1 MKDTP
6 KDSFI
11 LYAGQYDT
19 LKVLSDDQLGKI
31 IRALYIYVGE
41 GTEPSFGDMALAMAF
56 GFIRKEVDRARQ
68 RYDEICEKRRQYGKM
83 GGRPKKTTETE
94 STRFLEK
101 QTKPY
106 GFSEKQMKPSETYTD
121 TDTDTDTEFLYT
133 EEHSIKEEEEEEKR
147 GRKKKAGVDFE
158 KIRAYWNTKAEEC
171 GASVRPISAMTQ
183 MRKDIVS
190 LRVKEFGGDEASVYK
205 VIDTALSSPFCNGRN
220 DKGWVITFEKAFS
233 SQWFTKLLEGNC
245 DPVKFATDKGA
256 SVRPPTQPA
265 TEPTPEQ
272 KEAAMR
278 SRIVKMIELAKR
290 NPKSACVGSLR
301 AYRDG
306 GTLKRLGIEWDG

>member
-31 IRALYIYVGE
+31 FRALYIYVGE

-68 RYDEICEKRRQYGKM
+68 RYDEICEKRRESI
-83 GGRPKKTTETE
+83 KK
-94 STRFLEK
+94 RWEK
-101 QTKPY
+101 SNTNVSKSIQMNTKEN
-106 GFSEKQMKPSETYTD
+106 FVIHTDTD

-133 EEHSIKEEEEEEKR
+133 EEHSIKEEEEEKR
-147 GRKKKAGVDFE
+147 ERKKKAGVDFE

-245 DPVKFATDKGA
+245 DPVKLATDKGA

-272 KEAAMR
+272 KETAIR
-278 SRIVKMIELAKR
+278 SRIIKMIELAKR